1 MPLQIM
7 SKQILTTF
15 SLLVVTFFVAALTM
29 SAQYADQ
36 QDSSGV
42 PAYNKLPPAK
52 GASQP
57 PILKKEQLWGE
68 NGGPTQIHAYELAA
82 KIPSTLHQLPC
93 FCHCD
98 RMGHKSLR
106 TCFEG
111 THGAQ
116 CDICM
121 KEVFYAYGEKQKGK
135 TVAQIRKAIVE
146 GQWKNV
152 TPEQAEALR

>member
-1 MPLQIM
+1 M
-7 SKQILTTF
+7 SKRILSAIFLF
-15 SLLVVTFFVAALTM
+15 SAVTLTI
-29 SAQYADQ
+29 AQDGA
-36 QDSSGV
+36 V
-42 PAYNKLPPAK
+42 PAYNRTPPAK
-52 GASQP
+52 GLKQT
-57 PILKKEQLWGE
+57 PILSPEGLWGE
-68 NGGPTQIHAYELAA
+68 NGGPAQVHAYTLAA

-121 KEVFYAYGEKQKGK
+121 KELFYAYGEKKNGK
-135 TVAQIRKAIVE
+135 TVAQIRKGIIE
-146 GQWKNV
+146 GEWKKV
-152 TPEQAEALR
+152 TEEQEQALN

>member
-1 MPLQIM
+1 MSEPIM
-7 SKQILTTF
+7 SKRILTALF
-15 SLLVVTFFVAALTM
+15 LFLVTLTM
-29 SAQYADQ
+29 SAQYADK

-52 GASQP
+52 GSKQP
-57 PILKKEQLWGE
+57 PILKKEELWGE
-68 NGGPTQIHAYELAA
+68 NGGPSQIHAYELAA

-121 KEVFYAYGEKQKGK
+121 KELFYAYGEKQKGK
-135 TVAQIRKAIVE
+135 TVAQIRKGIIE

-152 TPEQAEALR
+152 TQEQAGALN